1 MTEALQHAA
10 GFALVHR
17 DIKPE
22 NILMSKDG
30 AAKLCDMGLAKPS
43 MLETAEAV
51 KSGATIGTPLYMS
64 PEQILGKEESDSR
77 SDIYSLG
84 VALFE
89 MVTGSGRS
97 RGRPSTRSCASTCAS
112 RRRTRGS

>member
-1 MTEALQHAA
+1 M
-10 GFALVHR
+10 
-17 DIKPE
+17 
-22 NILMSKDG
+22 
-30 AAKLCDMGLAKPS
+30 
-43 MLETAEAV
+43 

-89 MVTGSGRS
+89 MVTGQRPFSG
-97 RGRPSTRSCASTCAS
+97 GPSTRSCASTCAS
-112 RRRTRGS
+112 RRRPRELNISLTASAAGVILKMLARSLTTVTRSSSSCTTTCGP